1 MDKAKQELI
10 ENELDDAKKER
21 LTENLI
27 VSEYFRSEEEL
38 LCALEENNHMWERI
52 CFVHQD
58 IQCIFKDR
66 PDKAISTYKS
76 FCNLKFDDQS
86 DEEKFWYIAEKLSGG
101 YLSTALEV
109 AIIILRKLPSF
120 VDFCSEL
127 DITQWNDGG

>member
-86 DEEKFWYIAEKLSGG
+86 DEEKFWNIAENLSWG

-109 AIIILRKLPSF
+109 TILILRKLPTL
-120 VDFCSEL
+120 VDLHCKT
-127 DITQWNDGG
+127 DINQRNVGG